1 MSELGFFQ
9 GHSSSPASFSELQK
23 EHIHQ
28 GKIRQLVSHVQSKV
42 KIKKAL
48 PEAEEKVY
56 DSETK
61 LSKENIKQLVGHVQ
75 SKVKIKKALPE
86 AEEKEY
92 DSETKLSKENIR
104 QLVSKSKLTEDEYC
118 KLPKLEASLI
128 FGKQP
133 ALSLIS
139 KDTKNKG
146 YIYIQF
152 KVCTFR
158 SILDDV

>member
-48 PEAEEKVY
+48 PEAEEKV
-56 DSETK
+56 
-61 LSKENIKQLVGHVQ
+61 
-75 SKVKIKKALPE
+75 
-86 AEEKEY
+86 Y

>member
-61 LSKENIKQLVGHVQ
+61 LSKENIKQLV
-75 SKVKIKKALPE
+75 
-86 AEEKEY
+86 
-92 DSETKLSKENIR
+92 
-104 QLVSKSKLTEDEYC
+104 SKSKLTEDEYC

-139 KDTKNKG
+139 KDTKK
-146 YIYIQF
+146 
-152 KVCTFR
+152 
-158 SILDDV
+158 

>member
-1 MSELGFFQ
+1 ME
-9 GHSSSPASFSELQK
+9 
-23 EHIHQ
+23 
-28 GKIRQLVSHVQSKV
+28 KIRQLVSHVQSKV
-42 KIKKAL
+42 EVKKAL

-61 LSKENIKQLVGHVQ
+61 LSKENIK
-75 SKVKIKKALPE
+75 
-86 AEEKEY
+86 
-92 DSETKLSKENIR
+92 

-133 ALSLIS
+133 ALSLIY

-158 SILDDV
+158 SILDNV